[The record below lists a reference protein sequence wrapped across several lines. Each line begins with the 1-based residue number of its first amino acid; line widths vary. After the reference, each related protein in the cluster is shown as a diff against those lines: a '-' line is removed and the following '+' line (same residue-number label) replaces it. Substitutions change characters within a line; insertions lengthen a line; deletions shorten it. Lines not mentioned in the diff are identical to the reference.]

1 MKFMKSEVVKALE
14 YIKEHSGEQIT
25 IVDIAEAAG
34 VPHSNA
40 RYMLDLLVKQGR
52 IEKVPLKATHK
63 YYVRYTYNFIK

>member
-1 MKFMKSEVVKALE
+1 MKFMKSKVIKTLE

-25 IVDIAEAAG
+25 IADISDAAG

-40 RYMLDLLVKQGR
+40 RYMLDLLVEQGR

-63 YYVRYTYNFIK
+63 YYVRYTYNFIR